1 MLIHLELIGSDLTPF
16 KWTGTDHWP
25 TMLKAITTLEVIV
38 ELSQVDRPILLT
50 YLVRKE
56 QQPVGDSEGTQLL

>member
-1 MLIHLELIGSDLTPF
+1 MLIHLELIGSELIPL

-25 TMLKAITTLEVIV
+25 TMLKTITTLEVIV